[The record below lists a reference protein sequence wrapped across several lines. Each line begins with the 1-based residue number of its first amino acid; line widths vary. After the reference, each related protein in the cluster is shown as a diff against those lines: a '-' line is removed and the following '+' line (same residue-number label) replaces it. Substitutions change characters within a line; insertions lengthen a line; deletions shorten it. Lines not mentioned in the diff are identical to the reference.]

1 MEKLNFPENSLIYF
15 NQAYLTVKKNKK
27 IFYCNFSL
35 LGQIV
40 EVLNLLQDV
49 SSHTLRE
56 DELKMVKPR
65 YNAETG
71 KFLGLYEKIGYM
83 VIGGSPKEVF
93 LNYGFDKEK
102 SKVLYSHYRRRIM
115 NPFCGTV
122 CDDVTNSKLDD
133 VLPVKGLT
141 D

>member
-49 SSHTLRE
+49 SSYTLRE

-65 YNAETG
+65 YNVETG
-71 KFLGLYEKIGYM
+71 KFLGLY
-83 VIGGSPKEVF
+83 
-93 LNYGFDKEK
+93 
-102 SKVLYSHYRRRIM
+102 
-115 NPFCGTV
+115 
-122 CDDVTNSKLDD
+122 
-133 VLPVKGLT
+133 
-141 D
+141 

>member
-40 EVLNLLQDV
+40 EALNLLQNV
-49 SSHTLRE
+49 SSYTLRE
-56 DELKMVKPR
+56 DELKMVKLR

-71 KFLGLYEKIGYM
+71 KFLGLYEKTVCM
-83 VIGGSPKEVF
+83 VTGGSSKEVF
-93 LNYGFDKEK
+93 LNYGFDKEN
-102 SKVLYSHYRRRIM
+102 STVLYSHYRRRIM
-115 NPFCGTV
+115 NAFCGTV
-122 CDDVTNSKLDD
+122 RDVTNSKVDD